1 MKRKLFTLAVIFA
14 ALFAGCDDVPYVDSE
29 SVDQNSILQCYSIE
43 YDAQSQQLSCA
54 AVYNVDNQSGS
65 FVRLTG
71 SSSVTC
77 DKESMTFDKGY
88 YFLGKDCPKEP
99 GKITFQ
105 YVNNDGK
112 KYVNAF
118 KFKPIDTKSENIT
131 LTLGV
136 DNTVSFQGKKANE
149 NDRFFLVLKR
159 DGGVTAEIEAAE
171 ADGNDL
177 IFAADD
183 LSSLAKGTY
192 DAQLSRRSE
201 GTNVKAADRGGFW
214 NMEYLSVLKKV
225 TIK

>member
-14 ALFAGCDDVPYVDSE
+14 ALFAGCGDISYVDSDT
-29 SVDQNSILQCYSIE
+29 VDQNSIMQTYSIA
-43 YDAQSQQLSCA
+43 YDAQSQQLSCYA
-54 AVYNVDNQSGS
+54 EFNVDNQSGS
-65 FVRLTG
+65 LVRLTG

-77 DKESMTFDKGY
+77 DKEAMNFEGGL

-105 YVNNDGK
+105 YVHNDGK
-112 KYVNAF
+112 KFVNAF

-131 LTLGV
+131 LTLGA

-159 DGGVTAEIEAAE
+159 EGESETEIEATEAE
-171 ADGNDL
+171 GNDL

>member
-14 ALFAGCDDVPYVDSE
+14 AFFAGCGDVSYVDSDT
-29 SVDQNSILQCYSIE
+29 VDQNSILQTYSIA
-43 YDAQSQQLSCA
+43 YDAQSQQLACYA
-54 AVYNVDNQSGS
+54 EFNVDNQSGS
-65 FVRLTG
+65 LVRLTG
-71 SSSVTC
+71 SSSVAC
-77 DKESMTFDKGY
+77 DKEAMNFEGGL

-112 KYVNAF
+112 KFVNAF
-118 KFKPIDTKSENIT
+118 KFKPIDTKLENIT
-131 LTLGV
+131 LTLGA

-159 DGGVTAEIEAAE
+159 DGESETEIEATE

>member
-1 MKRKLFTLAVIFA
+1 MKRKLFTLAVICA
-14 ALFAGCDDVPYVDSE
+14 ALFAGCGDVTYVDSDTI
-29 SVDQNSILQCYSIE
+29 DQNSILQTYSIA
-43 YDAQSQQLSCA
+43 YDAQSQHLACTA
-54 AVYNVDNQSGS
+54 MFNVDNQSGS
-65 FVRLTG
+65 LVRLTG

-77 DKESMTFDKGY
+77 DKEAMDSEGAF
-88 YFLGKDCPKEP
+88 YFFGKDCPKEP

-112 KYVNAF
+112 KFVNAF

-192 DAQLSRRSE
+192 DAQLSRRNE

-214 NMEYLSVLKKV
+214 NAEYLSVIKKV